1 MRMAPFTCTLLTLFF
16 TSFALQEGCG
26 LPLSDQAALPAP
38 EERPRHIRTKRC
50 SCSNWED
57 KECIYFC
64 HLDIIWVNTPSKV
77 LPFGLGGP
85 PSRRRR
91 SAERCRCLDPAD
103 CLLLWFLQPK
113 IRTSKICPQNC
124 RNLEQEPAGNL
135 QDCGQIQHVC
145 RQQEASPEQNHQ
157 IEAQVD
163 LRRDSAVRGPN
174 FLHRTLRGRA
184 WRLFPTLFTRK
195 TEELKRAWNR
205 ELVPDS
211 SRKDQLPRTLQL
223 SRRRR
228 KIVRLCIQGTFS
240 SEMFPNVGLFSSASE
255 LERPVSKRFLA
266 VSLAVLTMLTT
277 PHCAM
282 KVRGSSKQ
290 HECLCE
296 SSWALA

>member
-103 CLLLWFLQPK
+103 ASCSGFCSPRSEHPKSALRTAGTLSKNLLATFRTVVKSNMFVASKKRLRSRT
-113 IRTSKICPQNC
+113 IR
-124 RNLEQEPAGNL
+124 
-135 QDCGQIQHVC
+135 
-145 RQQEASPEQNHQ
+145 
-157 IEAQVD
+157 
-163 LRRDSAVRGPN
+163 
-174 FLHRTLRGRA
+174 
-184 WRLFPTLFTRK
+184 
-195 TEELKRAWNR
+195 
-205 ELVPDS
+205 
-211 SRKDQLPRTLQL
+211 
-223 SRRRR
+223 
-228 KIVRLCIQGTFS
+228 
-240 SEMFPNVGLFSSASE
+240 
-255 LERPVSKRFLA
+255 
-266 VSLAVLTMLTT
+266 
-277 PHCAM
+277 
-282 KVRGSSKQ
+282 
-290 HECLCE
+290 
-296 SSWALA
+296 